1 MHCCAATDSRL
12 KQRVLSVVVNFYNNR
27 REAMNTLLSM
37 SRAYQ
42 RGAEKIDFEVIAI
55 DHGSSQP
62 LDEADVR
69 RFGPEFRYRFVE
81 TTSVSPAKAINDAC
95 RDANGDK
102 VVVVIDGAHI
112 LSPGI
117 YSLAERAF
125 DSFDAPFL
133 ATVSFHLGPKQQN
146 ISVMEGYNQQVE
158 DRLLV
163 ASGWKENGYRLYSAA
178 GSFAD
183 PGMGWFGCA
192 FECGCFAMRKSDYL
206 ALGGFDERFVSRG
219 GGLVALDFYQRA
231 VAREHGDY
239 VMLLG
244 EGSFHQFHGGVA
256 SNAPKQQHPW
266 AEFAAEFERIRGR
279 PFKRVLKRP
288 FYFGTFPNEA
298 INIAKIS
305 AQHGFEV
312 WQKAIAGGEA

>member
-1 MHCCAATDSRL
+1 
-12 KQRVLSVVVNFYNNR
+12 VLSVVVNFYNNR
-27 REAMNTLLSM
+27 REAMNTLHSM

-42 RGAEKIDFEVIAI
+42 RGAENIDFEVIAL

-62 LDEADVR
+62 LDESEVR
-69 RFGPEFRYRFVE
+69 RFGPEFRYRFIE
-81 TTSVSPAKAINDAC
+81 TDSVSPAKAINDAC
-95 RDANGDK
+95 RNANGDK
-102 VVVVIDGAHI
+102 VIVVIDGAHI

-117 YSLAERAF
+117 YSLTERAF
-125 DSFDAPFL
+125 EQFTAPFL

-146 ISVMEGYNQQVE
+146 ESMLEGYNQQIE
-158 DRLLV
+158 DCLL
-163 ASGWKENGYRLYSAA
+163 ARSGWKENGYRLYSIA

-192 FECGCFAMRKSDYL
+192 FECGCFAMRKDDYL
-206 ALGGFDERFVSRG
+206 TLGGFDERFVSRG
-219 GGLVALDFYQRA
+219 GGLVGLDFYQRA
-231 VAREHGDY
+231 VARQNGDY

-256 SNAPKQQHPW
+256 SNAAKQQHPW
-266 AEFAAEFERIRGR
+266 AEFNAEFERIRGR
-279 PFKRVLKRP
+279 AFARVLKRP

-305 AQHGFEV
+305 AQHGFEL

>member
-1 MHCCAATDSRL
+1 M
-12 KQRVLSVVVNFYNNR
+12 LSVVVNFYNNR
-27 REAMNTLLSM
+27 REAMNTLHSM

-55 DHGSSQP
+55 DHGSSAP
-62 LDEADVR
+62 LDEAEVR
-69 RFGPEFRYRFVE
+69 RFGPEFQYRFVE
-81 TTSVSPAKAINDAC
+81 TKSVSPAKAINDAC

-102 VVVVIDGAHI
+102 LVVVIDGAHI

-117 YSLAERAF
+117 YSLAGRAF
-125 DSFDAPFL
+125 EHFTTPFL
-133 ATVSFHLGPKQQN
+133 STAPFHLGPKQQN
-146 ISVMEGYNQQVE
+146 LSVLEGYNQQTE
-158 DRLLV
+158 DALL
-163 ASGWKENGYRLYSAA
+163 ARSGWKQNGYRLYSIA

-192 FECGCFAMRKSDYL
+192 FETSCFAMRKDDYL

-231 VAREHGDY
+231 LARESGDY

-256 SNAPKQQHPW
+256 SNATKQHHPW

-279 PFKRVLKRP
+279 KFTRVLKRP

-305 AQHGFEV
+305 AQHGFEL